1 MKSRQCASVAKY
13 ILEKARS
20 ERRIREKDHVAEAVA
35 LADLVIVLA
44 RAFDIPIDLPRP
56 RRAANDP
63 RAARLQVEILAE
75 V

>member
-1 MKSRQCASVAKY
+1 MKSRQCANVAKY

-20 ERRIREKDHVAEAVA
+20 GRRIREKDHVAEAA